1 MIAEVMR
8 WCDEQLTIDHNLVPT
23 TPGRR
28 APLAHLHPDWFTAL
42 LLCGKNSLAIT
53 KLSSRPYFIKYAFLH
68 FLFTKLKSK
77 ASLFEKQCRIR
88 QEEAQCFKISWKV
101 SFYIIS
107 SKAQKINS
115 ELNLNAKIQIFVESL
130 YKQKKKHDFGAKIQ
144 ISHFLEIL
152 FVLEWFT
159 DKKIK

>member
-68 FLFTKLKSK
+68 FLFTKLKSNVK
-77 ASLFEKQCRIR
+77 TPRRSRMFQNQLKSLILHLCERST
-88 QEEAQCFKISWKV
+88 KISIRTQFERED
-101 SFYIIS
+101 SSICQIS
-107 SKAQKINS
+107 VQT
-115 ELNLNAKIQIFVESL
+115 EG
-130 YKQKKKHDFGAKIQ
+130 KQVFSAKIQ

-152 FVLEWFT
+152 FVLAWLI
-159 DKKIK
+159 KK

>member
-42 LLCGKNSLAIT
+42 LLCGKNSLAII

-68 FLFTKLKSK
+68 FLFTKLKSNVEYERK
-77 ASLFEKQCRIR
+77 DSNICQISVQTEGKQV
-88 QEEAQCFKISWKV
+88 FS
-101 SFYIIS
+101 
-107 SKAQKINS
+107 
-115 ELNLNAKIQIFVESL
+115 
-130 YKQKKKHDFGAKIQ
+130 AKIQ

-152 FVLEWFT
+152 FVLAWFIEW
-159 DKKIK
+159 

>member
-28 APLAHLHPDWFTAL
+28 AAPLAHLHPDWFTAL

-68 FLFTKLKSK
+68 FLFTKLKS
-77 ASLFEKQCRIR
+77 
-88 QEEAQCFKISWKV
+88 
-101 SFYIIS
+101 
-107 SKAQKINS
+107 N
-115 ELNLNAKIQIFVESL
+115 VEYERKDSN
-130 YKQKKKHDFGAKIQ
+130 ICQ
-144 ISHFLEIL
+144 ISVQTERNMFLARKFKLVIFRDSL
-152 FVLEWFT
+152 CFSMIYQMIAK
-159 DKKIK
+159 DKKII

>member
-68 FLFTKLKSK
+68 FLFTKLKS
-77 ASLFEKQCRIR
+77 
-88 QEEAQCFKISWKV
+88 
-101 SFYIIS
+101 
-107 SKAQKINS
+107 N
-115 ELNLNAKIQIFVESL
+115 VEYERKDSN
-130 YKQKKKHDFGAKIQ
+130 ICQ
-144 ISHFLEIL
+144 ISVQTERNMFLARKFKLVIFRDSL
-152 FVLEWFT
+152 CFSMIYQMIAK
-159 DKKIK
+159 DKKII

>member
-28 APLAHLHPDWFTAL
+28 APPLAHLHPDWFTAL

-68 FLFTKLKSK
+68 FLFTKLKS
-77 ASLFEKQCRIR
+77 
-88 QEEAQCFKISWKV
+88 
-101 SFYIIS
+101 
-107 SKAQKINS
+107 N
-115 ELNLNAKIQIFVESL
+115 VE
-130 YKQKKKHDFGAKIQ
+130 YAKKKHNVSKSVKRSYSTSLIAKHIRTQFEREDSNICQ
-144 ISHFLEIL
+144 ISVQTERNMFLARKFKLVIFRDSL
-152 FVLEWFT
+152 CFSMIYQMIAK
-159 DKKIK
+159 DKKII

>member
-68 FLFTKLKSK
+68 FLFTKLKSNVDY
-77 ASLFEKQCRIR
+77 A
-88 QEEAQCFKISWKV
+88 
-101 SFYIIS
+101 
-107 SKAQKINS
+107 
-115 ELNLNAKIQIFVESL
+115 
-130 YKQKKKHDFGAKIQ
+130 KKKHNVLKSVKRSHSTSLQAKHIRTQFEREDSNICQISVQTEGKQVFSAKIQ

-152 FVLEWFT
+152 FVLAWFI